1 MDHDTLR
8 SSISFAGKFSPN
20 FNLKDIISTYEG
32 FFKEKKPKNMP
43 DFQGEKKNANC
54 QIFVISSSR

>member
-20 FNLKDIISTYEG
+20 FNLKDMISTCEG
-32 FFKEKKPKNMP
+32 IFKEKKPK
-43 DFQGEKKNANC
+43 FARFSREKKIRIARF
-54 QIFVISSSR
+54 FVISSSR

>member
-20 FNLKDIISTYEG
+20 FNLEDMISTYKG
-32 FFKEKKPKNMP
+32 FFKEKKAK
-43 DFQGEKKNANC
+43 FAR
-54 QIFVISSSR
+54 F